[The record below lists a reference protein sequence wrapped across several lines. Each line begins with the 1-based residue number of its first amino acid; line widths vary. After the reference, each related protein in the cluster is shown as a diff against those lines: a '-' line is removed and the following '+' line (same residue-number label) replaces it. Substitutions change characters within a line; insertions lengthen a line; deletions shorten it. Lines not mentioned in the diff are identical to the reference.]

1 MLQGRHRDP
10 KATHPQP
17 VAALHS
23 GVEEALHSEPVL
35 PKLLPADMRLVPAVD
50 GSRDSMHAGTVSQR
64 PGTHK
69 HTLLSGAS
77 NSARWLQAC
86 RLRLARR
93 CVSVCSESPAMS
105 RRCA

>member
-1 MLQGRHRDP
+1 MVQGRHADP
-10 KATHPQP
+10 NKVTHPQP

-64 PGTHK
+64 PGTHIR
-69 HTLLSGAS
+69 TLLSGAS
-77 NSARWLQAC
+77 NLQPPDGCKHAGCIWHAAVLASARDSQL
-86 RLRLARR
+86 
-93 CVSVCSESPAMS
+93 
-105 RRCA
+105 